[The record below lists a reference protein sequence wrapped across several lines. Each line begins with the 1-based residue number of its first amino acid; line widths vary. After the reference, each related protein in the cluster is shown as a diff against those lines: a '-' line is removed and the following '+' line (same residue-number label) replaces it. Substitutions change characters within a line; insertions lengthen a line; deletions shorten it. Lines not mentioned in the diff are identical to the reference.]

1 MSRIRLSSVEVV
13 RLSFSSVQ
21 QRALFEWVTLVQ
33 QFCLLKM
40 DKGIRC
46 FLVFACLFIVHV
58 LSVQQVNQAKGL
70 KRDAIFGINYVNF
83 VADMFHY
90 LNVGKVGSALVT
102 KLSEC
107 TFKCLKEVS
116 CFSFNLAASPDGDG
130 KLWCELLATD
140 KYNASDKF
148 QVNESS
154 HHYSIYVR
162 SLLFWTSFHYWLFSF
177 QCLISSISI
186 L

>member
-1 MSRIRLSSVEVV
+1 
-13 RLSFSSVQ
+13 
-21 QRALFEWVTLVQ
+21 
-33 QFCLLKM
+33 M
-40 DKGIRC
+40 DKVRC
-46 FLVFACLFIVHV
+46 FLVVSLFIVHV

-70 KRDAIFGINYVNF
+70 KRDAILGINYANF
-83 VADMFHY
+83 VVDMFHY

-107 TFKCLKEVS
+107 VFNCINEVS

-154 HHYSIYVR
+154 HHYSIYVCCFPF
-162 SLLFWTSFHYWLFSF
+162 SLCFVKFTTL
-177 QCLISSISI
+177 
-186 L
+186 

>member
-1 MSRIRLSSVEVV
+1 
-13 RLSFSSVQ
+13 
-21 QRALFEWVTLVQ
+21 
-33 QFCLLKM
+33 M
-40 DKGIRC
+40 DKVIRC
-46 FLVFACLFIVHV
+46 FLLFVCLFIVHI

-70 KRDAIFGINYVNF
+70 KRDAILGINYATF

-90 LNVGKVGSALVT
+90 LNVDKVGSALVT

-107 TFKCLKEVS
+107 ALSCVNAVS
-116 CFSFNLAASPDGDG
+116 CFSFNLAASPDGDD

-148 QVNESS
+148 QGNKSS

-162 SLLFWTSFHYWLFSF
+162 CF
-177 QCLISSISI
+177 SIS
-186 L
+186 LAKLCCLDFVS

>member
-1 MSRIRLSSVEVV
+1 
-13 RLSFSSVQ
+13 
-21 QRALFEWVTLVQ
+21 
-33 QFCLLKM
+33 M
-40 DKGIRC
+40 DKVIRC
-46 FLVFACLFIVHV
+46 FLLFVCLFIVHV

-70 KRDAIFGINYVNF
+70 KRDAILGISYANF

-90 LNVGKVGSALVT
+90 LNVDKVGSALVK

-107 TFKCLKEVS
+107 NFNCLNAVS
-116 CFSFNLAASPDGDG
+116 CFSFNLAASPDGG

-154 HHYSIYVR
+154 HHYSIYVSR
-162 SLLFWTSFHYWLFSF
+162 FVKL
-177 QCLISSISI
+177 
-186 L
+186 

>member
-1 MSRIRLSSVEVV
+1 
-13 RLSFSSVQ
+13 
-21 QRALFEWVTLVQ
+21 
-33 QFCLLKM
+33 M

-46 FLVFACLFIVHV
+46 FLVFVCLFIVHV

-70 KRDAIFGINYVNF
+70 KREAILGINYANF

-102 KLSEC
+102 ELSEC
-107 TFKCLKEVS
+107 AFSCLDLVS
-116 CFSFNLAASPDGDG
+116 CFSFNLAASPDGG

-154 HHYSIYVR
+154 HHYSIYVSR
-162 SLLFWTSFHYWLFSF
+162 FFIWFTKL
-177 QCLISSISI
+177 
-186 L
+186 

>member
-1 MSRIRLSSVEVV
+1 
-13 RLSFSSVQ
+13 
-21 QRALFEWVTLVQ
+21 
-33 QFCLLKM
+33 M
-40 DKGIRC
+40 DKVIRC
-46 FLVFACLFIVHV
+46 FLLFACIFTVHV

-70 KRDAIFGINYVNF
+70 KRDAILGINYANF
-83 VADMFHY
+83 VVDMFHY

-107 TFKCLKEVS
+107 VFNCINEVS

-148 QVNESS
+148 QGNESS
-154 HHYSIYVR
+154 HHYSIYVSRFIKLSR
-162 SLLFWTSFHYWLFSF
+162 SLLILWAVWQNLSFSDSF
-177 QCLISSISI
+177 FFVYISPPVNCFTYVCVCVSALS
-186 L
+186 

>member
-1 MSRIRLSSVEVV
+1 
-13 RLSFSSVQ
+13 
-21 QRALFEWVTLVQ
+21 
-33 QFCLLKM
+33 M
-40 DKGIRC
+40 DKVRC
-46 FLVFACLFIVHV
+46 FLVFVCLFIVHV

-70 KRDAIFGINYVNF
+70 KRDAILGINYANF
-83 VADMFHY
+83 VVDMFHY

-162 SLLFWTSFHYWLFSF
+162 CFSICFSF
-177 QCLISSISI
+177 AGVKNGSVFATFCFFRLELNWLLLCII
-186 L
+186 LVSTLEESV